1 MEKKGKESMFM
12 RIESKKRRERRYL
25 DSRMK
30 LSFGFL
36 EVKERK
42 KERYRKRIER
52 LVMMMSKA

>member
-42 KERYRKRIER
+42 KERK
-52 LVMMMSKA
+52 VSKEN